1 MPCKIFI
8 IICSIKTSYNHQP
21 NLAQK
26 KPTIENNDWLF
37 SLLLCLVG
45 TAGSKSLAVA
55 FGVKGLY
62 FYKI

>member
-1 MPCKIFI
+1 LLDEQ
-8 IICSIKTSYNHQP
+8 SYNHPP

-45 TAGSKSLAVA
+45 TAGSKVLAVSIDI
-55 FGVKGLY
+55 KGLLIY
-62 FYKI
+62 